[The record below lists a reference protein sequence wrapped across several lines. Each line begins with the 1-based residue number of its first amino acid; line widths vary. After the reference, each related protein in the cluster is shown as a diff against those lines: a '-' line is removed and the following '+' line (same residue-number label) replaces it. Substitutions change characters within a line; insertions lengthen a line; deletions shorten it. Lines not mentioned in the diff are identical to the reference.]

1 MYLNNH
7 TYFSLRY
14 GVLKPRELLE
24 MARSISMKALALT
37 DINNT
42 SAGLEFTRLAPE
54 FKIKPVLGIDFRN
67 SVEQKFFALARNN
80 SGYMELNRYLS
91 EHQHHDKPFPERA
104 PEFKNAYVVYPF
116 SAAPENLLDHEF
128 VGLRM
133 QEIRHLWRSPWQDR
147 LSKLVIQQPITF
159 RNQRD
164 FNTHRLLRAID
175 LNTLLSKLPKSEEG
189 NPEDKL
195 IPPEELMDA
204 FAELPEILYNTQAI
218 IDDCSTFFE
227 FGEQYPHKNQR
238 TFTGSAAEDFTLMK
252 KLVYE
257 ALPQR
262 YKDPGPEILKRVEK
276 ELTIIRQKGFLS
288 YFLINWDIIS
298 YARRHNYF
306 YIGRGSGANS
316 IIAYL
321 LYITDVDP
329 VDLDLYF
336 ERFINLYRKN
346 PPDFDIDF
354 SWHDRD
360 EITKYIFEK
369 YDNVALLATYNTFQ
383 QRAVI
388 RELGKVFGLP
398 SHEIDRLSKGKGSY
412 DDLDELSR
420 LVLRY
425 GSLIKGFPSHL
436 SVHASG
442 IIITE
447 QPIHHFTATFLPP
460 KGFPTTHI
468 DMVIAEDAG
477 LHKFDILSQRGL
489 SKIKETLEIIRYNQP
504 TLPEVNIHNIDMFKQ
519 DEEVKSLLRQG
530 KAIGCFYVESPA
542 MRMLLKK
549 LEVDTYLG
557 LVAASSIIRPGVA
570 KSGMMREYIYRF
582 RNPETI
588 EQRAH
593 PILLDIMPETYG
605 VMVYQEDVIK
615 VAHYFAGL
623 TLGEADYLRRG
634 MSGKFRSRA
643 EFAKTQDKFFSNCAR
658 RNIPLE
664 ETKEIW
670 RQIESFAGY
679 AFSKGHSASY
689 AVESYQCL
697 FLKAYFPL
705 EYMVAVINNG
715 GGFYRTETYVHE
727 ARMHGGEIEAPCL
740 NTSLNETV
748 ITGNTLHLGLMMIYE
763 LERNSIKQLL
773 RNREL
778 YGPFQSLSDFLHR
791 VPISL
796 EQVKPLIRVGALRFT
811 GKDKKSLLWEAH
823 FLLGGKKETFT
834 SGELF
839 NAPPGSRLTLPQF
852 TTDTLEDAY
861 DQIELIGFPLCNPF
875 DLLEQKPE
883 NVVMVREL
891 EAYLGK
897 TVIMTGYYVHRK
909 NVVSI
914 KKEMMHFGTFLD
926 EEGLFLDTVHFPP
939 VAKKYPFRG
948 PGIYSIRG
956 KVVEEFKYYSV
967 EVESMEKLPMMS
979 LESDQF
985 LKTTSKQ
992 TVFGSKSLKKL
1003 KAG

>member
-14 GVLKPRELLE
+14 GILKPRELLE
-24 MARSISMKALALT
+24 IAQSISIKAMALT

-42 SAGLEFTRLAPE
+42 SAGLEFARLAPSY
-54 FKIKPVLGIDFRN
+54 KVKPVLGVDFRN
-67 SVEQKFFALARNN
+67 GVTQQFVALAKNN
-80 SGYMELNRYLS
+80 TGYEELNNYLS
-91 EHQHHDKPFPERA
+91 EHLQYNKPFPERA
-104 PEFKNAYVVYPF
+104 PSFPNAYIIYPF
-116 SAAPENLLDHEF
+116 HKAPLELGEDEF
-128 VGLRM
+128 VGIRM
-133 QEIRHLWRSPWQDR
+133 QELRNLWRSPWEKR
-147 LSKLVIQQPITF
+147 LDKLVVQQPITF
-159 RNQRD
+159 RNQQD
-164 FNTHRLLRAID
+164 FNTHRLLRAIG
-175 LNTLLSKLPKSEEG
+175 LNTLLSKLPKSEEASK
-189 NPEDKL
+189 EDRL
-195 IPPEELMDA
+195 INPEELMNA
-204 FAELPEILYNTQAI
+204 FADLPEILYNTQAI
-218 IDDCSTFFE
+218 IDDCSIYFE
-227 FGEQYPHKNQR
+227 FGEQYPHKNQQ
-238 TFTGSAAEDFTLMK
+238 TYTGSAAKDFALVK
-252 KLVYE
+252 DLCYKAVYE
-257 ALPQR
+257 R
-262 YKDPGPEILKRVEK
+262 YKKPGAEIFKRMEK

-298 YARRHNYF
+298 YARSKNYF
-306 YIGRGSGANS
+306 YVGRGSGANS

-329 VDLDLYF
+329 IDLDLYF

-360 EITKYIFEK
+360 EITEYIFRK
-369 YDNVALLATYNTFQ
+369 FKNVALLATYNTFQ

-398 SHEIDRLSKGKGSY
+398 KHEIDKLSRGNAPYESLDKLSK
-412 DDLDELSR
+412 
-420 LVLRY
+420 LVLHY
-425 GSLIKGFPSHL
+425 GALIKGFPSHL

-442 IIITE
+442 IVITE
-447 QPIHHFTATFLPP
+447 KPIHYFTATFLPP

-489 SKIKETLEIIRYNQP
+489 SKIKETLEVIRYNQP
-504 TLPEVNIHNIDMFKQ
+504 TLPELDIHNIDMFKH
-519 DEEVKSLLRQG
+519 DEKVKNLLRNG

-570 KSGMMREYIYRF
+570 KSGMMREYILRF
-582 RNPETI
+582 RNPETVK
-588 EQRAH
+588 ERAH

-643 EFAKTQDKFFSNCAR
+643 EFAKTKDKFFSNCRAR
-658 RNIPLE
+658 SIAEE
-664 ETKEIW
+664 ETTEIW

-727 ARMHGGEIEAPCL
+727 ARMHGAKIEAPCL
-740 NTSLNETV
+740 NTSNKETV
-748 ITGNTLHLGLMMIYE
+748 IKGETLHLGLMMIYE
-763 LERNSIKQLL
+763 LEQRSIKQII

-778 YGPFQSLSDFLHR
+778 YGPFQDLSEFLHR

-823 FLLGGKKETFT
+823 FLLGGRKETFT

-839 NAPPGSRLTLPQF
+839 NAPTSKLTLPSF

-875 DLLEQKPE
+875 ELLEGQPPATIKV
-883 NVVMVREL
+883 NNMA
-891 EAYLGK
+891 AYLGK
-897 TVIMTGYYVHRK
+897 VVLMVGYYVHRK
-909 NVVSI
+909 NVVSSN
-914 KKEMMHFGTFLD
+914 KKLMYFGTFLD
-926 EEGLFLDTVHFPP
+926 EDGYFLDTVHFPET
-939 VAKKYPFRG
+939 AKKYPFRG
-948 PGIYSIRG
+948 PGIYIVKG
-956 KVVEEFKYYSV
+956 KVVEEFKYLSL
-967 EVESMEKLPMMS
+967 EVIAMEKLPMQSM
-979 LESDQF
+979 ESDKY
-985 LKTTSKQ
+985 LKTASKQ
-992 TVFGSKSLKKL
+992 VMKGSKSKSRFV
-1003 KAG
+1003 G

>member
-1 MYLNNH
+1 M
-7 TYFSLRY
+7 
-14 GVLKPRELLE
+14 EI
-24 MARSISMKALALT
+24 AQSISIKAMALT

-42 SAGLEFTRLAPE
+42 SAGLEFARLAPSY
-54 FKIKPVLGIDFRN
+54 KVKPVLGVDFRN
-67 SVEQKFFALARNN
+67 GVTQQFLALAKNN
-80 SGYMELNRYLS
+80 MGYEELNNYLS
-91 EHQHHDKPFPERA
+91 EHLRHNKPFPERA
-104 PEFKNAYVVYPF
+104 PSFTNAYIIYPF
-116 SAAPENLLDHEF
+116 HKAPLELSEDEF
-128 VGLRM
+128 VGIRM
-133 QEIRHLWRSPWQDR
+133 QELRNLWRSPWQKKLD
-147 LSKLVIQQPITF
+147 KLVIQQPITF
-159 RNQRD
+159 RNQQD
-164 FNTHRLLRAID
+164 FNTHRLLRAIG
-175 LNTLLSKLPKSEEG
+175 LNTLLSKLPKSEEASK
-189 NPEDKL
+189 EDRL
-195 IPPEELMDA
+195 VNPEELMNA
-204 FAELPEILYNTQAI
+204 FADLPEILYNTQAL
-218 IDDCSTFFE
+218 IDDCSIYFE
-227 FGEQYPHKNQR
+227 FGEQYPHKNQQ
-238 TFTGSAAEDFTLMK
+238 TYTGSATKDFALVK
-252 KLVYE
+252 ELCYKAVYE
-257 ALPQR
+257 R
-262 YKDPGPEILKRVEK
+262 YKNPGAEIFKRMEK

-298 YARRHNYF
+298 YARSKNYF
-306 YIGRGSGANS
+306 YVGRGSGANS

-329 VDLDLYF
+329 IDLDLYF

-360 EITKYIFEK
+360 EITQYIFNK
-369 YDNVALLATYNTFQ
+369 FKNVALLATYNTFQ

-398 SHEIDRLSKGKGSY
+398 KHEIDKLSRGNASYESLDKLSK
-412 DDLDELSR
+412 
-420 LVLRY
+420 LVLHY
-425 GSLIKGFPSHL
+425 GALIKGFPSHL

-442 IIITE
+442 IVITE
-447 QPIHHFTATFLPP
+447 KPIHYFTATFLPP

-489 SKIKETLEIIRYNQP
+489 SKIKETLEVIRYNQP
-504 TLPEVNIHNIDMFKQ
+504 TLPELDIHNIDMFKH
-519 DEEVKSLLRQG
+519 DEKVKDLLRNG

-570 KSGMMREYIYRF
+570 KSGMMREYILRF
-582 RNPETI
+582 RNPETVK
-588 EQRAH
+588 ERAH

-643 EFAKTQDKFFSNCAR
+643 EFAKTKDKFFSNCRAR
-658 RNIPLE
+658 SIAEE
-664 ETKEIW
+664 ETAEIW

-727 ARMHGGEIEAPCL
+727 ARMHGAKIEAPCL
-740 NTSLNETV
+740 NTSNSETV
-748 ITGNTLHLGLMMIYE
+748 IKGKTLHLGLMMIYE
-763 LERNSIKQLL
+763 LEQRSIKQII

-778 YGPFQSLSDFLHR
+778 HGPFQNLSEFLHR
-791 VPISL
+791 VPVSL

-823 FLLGGKKETFT
+823 FLLGGRKETFT

-839 NAPPGSRLTLPQF
+839 NAPTSKLTLPAF

-875 DLLEQKPE
+875 ELLEDQPPATIKV
-883 NVVMVREL
+883 NNMAAHLDKVVLMV
-891 EAYLGK
+891 
-897 TVIMTGYYVHRK
+897 GYYVHRK
-909 NVVSI
+909 NVVSST
-914 KKEMMHFGTFLD
+914 KKLMHFGTFLD
-926 EEGLFLDTVHFPP
+926 EDGYFLDTVHFPEA
-939 VAKKYPFRG
+939 AKKYPFRG
-948 PGIYSIRG
+948 PGIYIVKG
-956 KVVEEFKYYSV
+956 KVVEEFKYLSL
-967 EVESMEKLPMMS
+967 EVIAMEKLPMQSM
-979 LESDQF
+979 ESDKY

-992 TVFGSKSLKKL
+992 VMKGNKSKSRFTQ
-1003 KAG
+1003 